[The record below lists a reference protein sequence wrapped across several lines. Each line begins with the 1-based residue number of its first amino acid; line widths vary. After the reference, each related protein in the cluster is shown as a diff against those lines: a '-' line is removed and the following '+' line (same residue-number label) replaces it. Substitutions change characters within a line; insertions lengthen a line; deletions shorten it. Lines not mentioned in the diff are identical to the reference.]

1 MRLLRL
7 KIQISNVY
15 PSKGGVSTSRLSLL
29 LCSGLI
35 IQANKKKKKKKN
47 QESVSSL
54 DFRDVTEAGRKKLY
68 RLVANCAF
76 LLASFPD
83 MLFLPFLRFS
93 L

>member
-35 IQANKKKKKKKN
+35 IQANNNNNKKKKD

-76 LLASFPD
+76 LLASALPSLTCFSFP
-83 MLFLPFLRFS
+83 F
-93 L
+93 